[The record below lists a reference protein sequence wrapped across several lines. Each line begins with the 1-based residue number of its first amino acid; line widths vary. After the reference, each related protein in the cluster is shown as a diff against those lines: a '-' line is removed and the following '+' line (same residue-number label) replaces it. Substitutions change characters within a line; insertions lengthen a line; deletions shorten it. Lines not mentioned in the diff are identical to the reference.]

1 MSSAPLSSPSNI
13 SDEGTFTSMPPT
25 DCAQRDHSE
34 PGTRIFL
41 PCRSAVERIG
51 SLEMIV

>member
-13 SDEGTFTSMPPT
+13 SLEGTLTSMPPT
-25 DCAQRDHSE
+25 DCAQRDQSE

-41 PCRSAVERIG
+41 PFRSSVLRIG
-51 SLEMIV
+51 SLEMMV